1 MEQIFPGLL
10 LNPRQAEVEGNSIV
24 ILLTIVQADLR
35 DVMGSVPDH
44 HNKMNHIKFLVS
56 HHI

>member
-1 MEQIFPGLL
+1 M
-10 LNPRQAEVEGNSIV
+10 NPRQAEVEGNSIV

-56 HHI
+56 HRI